1 MGVRVL
7 VVEDEADVARS
18 LARGLRETGMAVDCA
33 LDLQSARS
41 FVTAGPP
48 YEVMVLDVMLD
59 RKDDGL
65 TFCRELRANSISCG
79 VLMLTA
85 RDELVDRLAGFDAG
99 ADDYLVK
106 PFYFEEALARI
117 RALASRSRGAVPDT
131 TVTVGNL
138 SLDPKSRIVSVG
150 AQQLATTRKEF
161 DLLELLMRNENHF
174 ISREQILDVVWASS
188 ADAKDSLIDVYISR
202 LRRKLG
208 KAAASATILTE
219 RRIGYVLRAT

>member
-1 MGVRVL
+1 MRVL
-7 VVEDEADVARS
+7 VVEDEEDVARS

-33 LDLQSARS
+33 LDLESARA
-41 FVTAGPP
+41 FVKAGPP

-59 RKDDGL
+59 RNDDGL
-65 TFCRELRANSISCG
+65 TFCRELRAGNVSGG

-85 RDELVDRLAGFDAG
+85 RDELSDRLAGFDAG

-117 RALASRSRGAVPDT
+117 RALASRSRGAPPDT
-131 TVTVGNL
+131 TVTVGNVA
-138 SLDPKSRIVSVG
+138 LDPKSRIVTVG
-150 AQQLATTRKEF
+150 QGQIDTTRKEF

-174 ISREQILDVVWASS
+174 ISREQILDVVWSGS

-202 LRRKLG
+202 LRRKLS
-208 KAAASATILTE
+208 KADAAVTILTE
-219 RRIGYVLRAT
+219 RRIGYVLRAA